1 MQIFPEAYFLS
12 HQFPH
17 PSNSLYML
25 THWLCSYK
33 VKLLQEF
40 IEEAQYRWSL
50 NGLGRF
56 KLSEKCGKQPGEVK
70 MTNVPWGQ
78 ASLPLNHSFI
88 FITSFSK
95 HFLSSYSGSNT
106 CLSMGEVIHQPQSLP
121 LRFSQTYRLSHRQL
135 PIYGLNRYRVG
146 IGCREAKTYLRWTR
160 FRKF

>member
-1 MQIFPEAYFLS
+1 MQIFPEAYFS
-12 HQFPH
+12 FPSV
-17 PSNSLYML
+17 PTSIKQLIYVDSLIKQLYGEVI
-25 THWLCSYK
+25 TGN
-33 VKLLQEF
+33 VF

-56 KLSEKCGKQPGEVK
+56 ELSEKCGEQPGEVG

-78 ASLPLNHSFI
+78 ASLPLNHSFT

-121 LRFSQTYRLSHRQL
+121 LRFSQTYRLSHGQL
-135 PIYGLNRYRVG
+135 QIYVLNRYRVG
-146 IGCREAKTYLRWTR
+146 VGCREAKTYLC
-160 FRKF
+160 